1 MKDPL
6 DILDSVQKAE
16 TPPFLYTRILNKI
29 QVSRQ
34 NKLTPQFALGFALS
48 FILLLSLNI
57 QVFKSNKTDT
67 ATEIAQTMNLFS
79 NNTLYR

>member
-16 TPPFLYTRILNKI
+16 TPPFLYTRILNRI
-29 QVSRQ
+29 QVSKK

-48 FILLLSLNI
+48 FILLLSLNT
-57 QVFKSNKTDT
+57 QVLKSNKTES
-67 ATEIAQTMNLFS
+67 AIEIAQSMNLIS